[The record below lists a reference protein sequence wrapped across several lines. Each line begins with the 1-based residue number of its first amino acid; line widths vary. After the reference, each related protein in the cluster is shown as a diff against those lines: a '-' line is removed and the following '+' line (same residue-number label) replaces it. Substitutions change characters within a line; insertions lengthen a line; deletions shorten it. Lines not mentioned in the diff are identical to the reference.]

1 MSFNPGPIS
10 GLLYGA
16 RSCIASRDSGARQ
29 GTMEL
34 MDVGLAHFSRQVL
47 DGLLDS
53 NIGFAVFDDRLRYR
67 FANEALAKLHRVPA
81 EAHEGESLRSIVG
94 AAASR
99 IEPALNVVFDTGK
112 VLTSFELVGNIP
124 TRPGCVHWTGAHFP
138 IRDGRGKLKQV
149 GAFVVERGAAKR
161 QNGAPMSTRLF
172 EKLLVNMRQTQEPL
186 VTFSS
191 LGEQRLVGPD
201 SEQFIGLR
209 QVLPK
214 SQCSSQAP
222 AILTFREREILRF
235 LANGS
240 SNKQISAILN
250 ISIKTVQFHRA
261 RVFSKL
267 NLDSVAGL
275 VRYAIRNRI
284 VDL

>member
-1 MSFNPGPIS
+1 
-10 GLLYGA
+10 
-16 RSCIASRDSGARQ
+16 
-29 GTMEL
+29 MEL

-53 NIGFAVFDDRLRYR
+53 NIGFAVFDDHFRYR

-94 AAASR
+94 DAASR
-99 IEPALNVVFDTGK
+99 IEPALDVVFDTGK
-112 VLTSFELVGNIP
+112 VLTCFELVGTVP
-124 TRPGCVHWTGAHFP
+124 TRPGFVHWTGAHFP

-149 GAFVVERGAAKR
+149 GAFVVERGAPKG

-191 LGEQRLVGPD
+191 SSLEEQSLLGAD
-201 SEQFIGLR
+201 SEQFVGLGKG
-209 QVLPK
+209 LPQ
-214 SQCSSQAP
+214 SQFSSQAP
-222 AILTFREREILRF
+222 AVLTFREREILRF
-235 LANGS
+235 LANGN

-267 NLDSVAGL
+267 NLDSLAGL
-275 VRYAIRNRI
+275 VRFAIRNRI
-284 VDL
+284 VEL

>member
-1 MSFNPGPIS
+1 
-10 GLLYGA
+10 
-16 RSCIASRDSGARQ
+16 
-29 GTMEL
+29 MEL

-67 FANEALAKLHRVPA
+67 FANEALAELHRVPA

-94 AAASR
+94 DAASR
-99 IEPALNVVFDTGK
+99 IEPALDVVFDTGK
-112 VLTSFELVGNIP
+112 VLTCFELVGNVP
-124 TRPGCVHWTGAHFP
+124 TRPGFVHWTGAHFP

-149 GAFVVERGAAKR
+149 GAFVVERGAPKDEYA
-161 QNGAPMSTRLF
+161 APMSTPLF

-191 LGEQRLVGPD
+191 LEEQNLIGAD
-201 SEQFIGLR
+201 SEQLIALR
-209 QVLPK
+209 KGLPK
-214 SQCSSQAP
+214 AQFSSQAP
-222 AILTFREREILRF
+222 AVILTFREREILRF
-235 LANGS
+235 LANGN

-261 RVFSKL
+261 SVLSKL
-267 NLDSVAGL
+267 RLDSLAGL

-284 VDL
+284 VEL

>member
-1 MSFNPGPIS
+1 
-10 GLLYGA
+10 
-16 RSCIASRDSGARQ
+16 
-29 GTMEL
+29 MEL

-67 FANEALAKLHRVPA
+67 FANEALAELHRVPA

-94 AAASR
+94 DAASR
-99 IEPALNVVFDTGK
+99 IEPALDVVFDTGK
-112 VLTSFELVGNIP
+112 VLTCFELVGNVP
-124 TRPGCVHWTGAHFP
+124 TRSGFVHWTGAHFP

-149 GAFVVERGAAKR
+149 GAFVVERGAPKDEY
-161 QNGAPMSTRLF
+161 GAPMSTPLF

-191 LGEQRLVGPD
+191 LEEQNLIGAD
-201 SEQFIGLR
+201 SEQLIALR
-209 QVLPK
+209 KGLPK
-214 SQCSSQAP
+214 AQFSSQAP
-222 AILTFREREILRF
+222 AVILTFREREILRF
-235 LANGS
+235 LANGN

-261 RVFSKL
+261 SVLSKL
-267 NLDSVAGL
+267 RLDSLAGL

-284 VDL
+284 VEL

>member
-1 MSFNPGPIS
+1 MNLI
-10 GLLYGA
+10 
-16 RSCIASRDSGARQ
+16 
-29 GTMEL
+29 
-34 MDVGLAHFSRQVL
+34 DVGLAHFSRQVL

-53 NIGFAVFDDRLRYR
+53 NIGFAVFDDRFRYR

-94 AAASR
+94 DAASR
-99 IEPALNVVFDTGK
+99 IEPALDVVFNTGK
-112 VLTSFELVGNIP
+112 VLTCFELVGNVP
-124 TRPGCVHWTGAHFP
+124 TRPGLVHWTGAHFP

-149 GAFVVERGAAKR
+149 GAFVVERGAPKG

-191 LGEQRLVGPD
+191 LEEQSIVGAD

-209 QVLPK
+209 NGLPQ
-214 SQCSSQAP
+214 SQFSSQAP
-222 AILTFREREILRF
+222 AAVLTFREREILRF
-235 LANGS
+235 LANGN

-267 NLDSVAGL
+267 NLDSLAGL

-284 VDL
+284 VEL